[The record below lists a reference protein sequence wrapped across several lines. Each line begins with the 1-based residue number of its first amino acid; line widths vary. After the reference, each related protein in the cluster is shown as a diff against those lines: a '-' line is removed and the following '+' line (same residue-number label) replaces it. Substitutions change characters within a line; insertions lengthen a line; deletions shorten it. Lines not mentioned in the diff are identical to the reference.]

1 MKEAKARE
9 ELVQAGPTHVS
20 RNRISS
26 RTVNAEH
33 RDQCTSGVL
42 GTQKGRQ
49 NHHVGMGAS
58 EERGTERRDSWYLA
72 RITLDRQHFYCFLV
86 NMNKTM

>member
-1 MKEAKARE
+1 MKEAKTRE
-9 ELVQAGPTHVS
+9 ELGQAGPAHIR

-26 RTVNAEH
+26 RTVNAED

-42 GTQKGRQ
+42 GTQQGRQ

-58 EERGTERRDSWYLA
+58 EKRGPREKRLMVPRKGH
-72 RITLDRQHFYCFLV
+72 I
-86 NMNKTM
+86 K